1 MGKYD
6 SLARFLKR
14 QKGAAVE
21 LSFTEIERRLG
32 ALLPKAANTAE
43 WWRAEGAQTRS
54 WEPLGFVATLEP
66 GSEQVRFDRASALRR
81 KPKGEEGRGRAL
93 RFESVLARRPSCPIP
108 LSSLSSL
115 SFRPRS
121 VLDLAVSRRLMR
133 RRPRPGGRLQPRRRR
148 SMTTLRSFATSW
160 PGACVQSVAPRPS

>member
-6 SLARFLKR
+6 PLARFLKR

-66 GSEQVRFDRASALRR
+66 GSEQVRFDRTFLSA
-81 KPKGEEGRGRAL
+81 PKA
-93 RFESVLARRPSCPIP
+93 
-108 LSSLSSL
+108 
-115 SFRPRS
+115 
-121 VLDLAVSRRLMR
+121 
-133 RRPRPGGRLQPRRRR
+133 
-148 SMTTLRSFATSW
+148 
-160 PGACVQSVAPRPS
+160 